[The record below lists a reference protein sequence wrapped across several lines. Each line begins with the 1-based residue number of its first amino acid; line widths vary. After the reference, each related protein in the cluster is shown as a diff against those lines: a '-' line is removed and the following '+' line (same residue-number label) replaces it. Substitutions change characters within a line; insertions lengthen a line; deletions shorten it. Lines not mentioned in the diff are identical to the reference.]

1 MGNLFGAY
9 APREW
14 ILSGAI
20 LLGLGIAFLVF
31 SRSADKAGGSGKGKI
46 AGNQARR
53 ARSSAY
59 LMLTLGILLAGVGI
73 CGMIGVFS

>member
-14 ILSGAI
+14 ILSGVI
-20 LLGLGIAFLVF
+20 LLGIGIAFLLFGKSV
-31 SRSADKAGGSGKGKI
+31 DKTGGSGKGKI
-46 AGNQARR
+46 AGSQSQR

-59 LMLTLGILLAGVGI
+59 LMLILGILMAGIGI
-73 CGMIGVFS
+73 CGMMGVF